1 MLQETILHQVSHILD
16 ILDTLDTIN
25 ILDSMNTAD
34 TKLTLTAQ
42 FAVRLAAY

>member
-16 ILDTLDTIN
+16 TLDTTN

>member
-16 ILDTLDTIN
+16 ILDTIN